1 VNGASVTWACRTT
14 GPAPSW
20 PLNTRRS
27 NLLPF
32 GGAHYCACSRQLLAT
47 GLREKSEE
55 RYRHEGSVQRTK
67 LPCGGSFPFDRA
79 NAGEARH
86 ATAFIRFFVESLF
99 KAGAPWVVTDPNPAN
114 SGAIRAYAIEEI
126 DRRTT
131 ISARPS

>member
-1 VNGASVTWACRTT
+1 LLFGAANYWAGQR
-14 GPAPSW
+14 
-20 PLNTRRS
+20 
-27 NLLPF
+27 
-32 GGAHYCACSRQLLAT
+32 HLLAT
-47 GLREKSEE
+47 SLREKSEE
-55 RYRHEGSVQRTK
+55 RYGQEGSVQRTK
-67 LPCGGSFPFDRA
+67 LPCGGSLPFDQA